1 MRVTLQELSGAF
13 RCVVLLLYLTFLR
26 WQSLCCCCV
35 CVAVAVSLL
44 LCRCCCAVL
53 LLLCCCCCAA
63 FRGRG
68 EILDFFRRR
77 TTTEPFTKDVFIHHE
92 RRLGD

>member
-13 RCVVLLLYLTFLR
+13 RCVVLVLYLTFLR

-35 CVAVAVSLL
+35 CCCCCVAV
-44 LCRCCCAVL
+44 
-53 LLLCCCCCAA
+53 LCCCCCAA
-63 FRGRG
+63 VVVLLSVADV
-68 EILDFFRRR
+68 ILEFVRRR

-92 RRLGD
+92 RRLGDRRH